1 MFNLRRVQN
10 DSHVQESPLHIYDID
25 QEIGKKLFLPCFLK
39 FENSPFQRSV
49 ALIDS
54 GADLSLCQAEYF
66 YRLFP
71 KYSKEYLL
79 KQLTSTSIKLSS
91 YTSHDIHISGI
102 AKISMKLLNSN
113 RSEDIDLYIVESP
126 GQSNTPMIF
135 SLQALSKFDIQ
146 MKFQEIN
153 HHKEPYLTQP
163 TIRNT
168 YTTVPSFYYTD
179 AQLSHCHS
187 YANHFQ
193 SKEIRKLK
201 FIVSPATALVEDDKV
216 LVTQDNIPYMLQPDL
231 RILPSTSTLQIEEDE
246 LVATALVKNIG
257 KHTFQGAIKASV
269 ELCAEETVEIKT
281 IKYETYQELEDMNI
295 TLVNEC
301 YPPHENEIAIKQINI
316 QDLPRFTRGSSGCIP
331 THLYSLDVM
340 FPEHTYKPS
349 NGEAVNNDVKS
360 NDKALSEERF
370 PVTETPNNKSKEEL
384 KEYYQPEHSIQIGLQ
399 DNLPPYTRDQMIPKG
414 LSIPTSILQTPA
426 DIVKREKYSPE
437 TWNFVEDIF
446 INKYPG
452 VLARHSLDTGRIS
465 DTLGYYTIRL
475 KDNVV
480 LPKYKKIFY
489 NAPFES
495 SAMRDILESLLKQ
508 EVIIKASCA
517 GGDIPNFS
525 SPAFL
530 VKRSSPSSSAR
541 LVVDFKLV
549 NECIATEPISIP
561 NFNIILNDLRDC
573 AIYSSLDLK
582 NAFNSIG
589 IDPASRPL
597 TQFVCQFGSYYFT
610 RLPTGMN
617 ISPNMLN
624 RFCDK
629 MINFLPKRDSKNK
642 VIYNEKGYPIMEA
655 DKLEGCQIYYD
666 DLIIYT
672 KPQPTYEE
680 TLKVHFRLVETV
692 VSRLAFHSAKIDMNK
707 VVLGKAKISF
717 LGWIIS
723 NNFLIADPK
732 RVEKLKNVTF
742 PHSTRGMR
750 SFIGLVNSLRQT
762 LGFHILRH
770 VHELTPLTSTKLEKF
785 EPREEHHV
793 AFNKLLEQL
802 TTAPLFSKICLPGVP
817 KIICTDAASEA
828 HSSFSAVLLQHVAA
842 KNPKEIVP
850 PFLYLDDPT
859 HRIIYDFK
867 LPCKPIPIIKDNE
880 GLKEYRTRLEIS
892 NPPEFDYLSSD
903 TFGYGENFNNSFGIS
918 LQCILMV
925 QRCSTDYQDTCL
937 KISQQISKSIIFH
950 QLLSNEF
957 QNDKQRAKNYL
968 YEVRNGTLS
977 LDKNLYIIRAA
988 SIVLNRTIKV
998 VNSTSAIEG
1007 TKLISFDSGSGKPP
1021 FFFLLY
1027 EIKGRLVTRPTF
1039 LDAHGEYSLA
1049 RHRGS
1054 LEVILYY
1061 TQIVPEEYR
1070 KLKILDLELFS
1081 LLSSLQA
1088 CKKLIGGDELLALV
1102 DSKALYYQFHNETRN
1117 SCVRVQNW
1125 GRKITDSFPNIKLAF
1140 IGTNRNPADFL
1151 SRRYDIAKPEL
1162 TKLHLPVYVN
1172 DLLDDYIPK
1181 DRVFTLNEWINWVN
1195 ENNQFIEYCTPI
1207 EDRPKLHSYKV
1218 ATVDVALKYSNR
1230 NVSSIFNPIRSLEKI
1245 LTQEK
1250 IIQKQQEEFIEIYQ
1264 ECAKSP
1270 NHILTKEETTY
1281 SLNHGILYIETT
1293 KSTIKMMIP
1302 TTLLPAY
1309 IAMSH
1314 LACNHSGYERMVTN
1328 LENYHHE
1335 DINKMSRRYARVCF
1349 ACQVVNPINRHNKL
1363 GVFPLTSEAGQIL
1376 YLDLMENIGKSGQKS
1391 KFQHILLVKDPISNF
1406 MLLLPMRTK
1415 TAEEFLH
1422 VFITNVFQILHP
1434 KQIWS
1439 DNGPLFSSKLTIR
1452 ILALIGV
1459 QMIYSSAYSPLSH
1472 GSIEVM
1478 VRVFKTSM
1486 RKYLSTEKDLN
1497 WSLMAPVIAHIH
1509 NSSKI
1514 VKSKYSPYEIIFGQ
1528 DNHLSTGYLDQQR
1541 LPVLHPAIQK
1551 EKEALERKN
1560 KNLKNIMSEV
1570 KQRIEKERDVRI
1582 EKGNR
1587 TRVRREFVVGDIAF
1601 VKDRSQTA
1609 GSTKP
1614 LRTRFYLEP
1623 FVILYIK
1630 PTTVL
1635 IQRLSDGLILNRH
1648 KNDIK
1653 KYIEFSE
1660 DFQHLPN
1667 EVLRICQQETYN
1679 ITSEQLEDLLK
1690 VEDLDIEKFGEDE
1703 EMTDQLINEDF
1714 LPPLPDDE
1722 SPETAQQE
1730 LYEDEEDTNQVTTRS
1745 QTEKTVTFQD
1755 QQGEPQKK

>member
-1 MFNLRRVQN
+1 MFNLRNVQN
-10 DSHVQESPLHIYDID
+10 NSSVPESPLHIYDID
-25 QEIGKKLFLPCFLK
+25 HEIGKKLFLPCHLQFQDSK
-39 FENSPFQRSV
+39 FHRSV

-54 GADLSLCQAEYF
+54 GADLSLCQSNYF
-66 YRLFP
+66 FRLFP
-71 KYSKEYLL
+71 EFSENYIT
-79 KQLTSTSIKLSS
+79 KQLSSTSIKLSS
-91 YTSHDIHISGI
+91 YTAHNIKIIGI
-102 AKISMKLLNSN
+102 AKITMKLFNSDK
-113 RSEDIDLYIVESP
+113 SEQLDLYIVENP
-126 GQSNTPMIF
+126 GQTDTPMIF
-135 SLQALSKFDIQ
+135 SLQTLSKFDIQ
-146 MKFQEIN
+146 MKFKEIN
-153 HHKEPYLTQP
+153 NQKEPYLIQP
-163 TIRNT
+163 TTGNSHT
-168 YTTVPSFYYTD
+168 AVPSFYYTD

-187 YANHFQ
+187 YTNNFPP
-193 SKEIRKLK
+193 KEVRKLQ
-201 FIVSPATALVEDDKV
+201 FVISPATALVPDDKV
-216 LVTQDNIPYMLQPDL
+216 LVSQDNVPYIVQPQL
-231 RILPSTSTLQIEEDE
+231 RILPSTSTLQMIEGEI
-246 LVATALVKNIG
+246 VATALVKNIG
-257 KHTFQGAIKASV
+257 RDTFHGAIKGSV
-269 ELCAEETVEIKT
+269 ELCGPKVEVKSIT
-281 IKYETYQELEDMNI
+281 YNTYQELEDMNI
-295 TLVNEC
+295 KLINEC
-301 YPPHENEIAIKQINI
+301 HPPYGTEIAVREVHI
-316 QDLPRFTRGSSGCIP
+316 QDLPRLNRGSSGCIP
-331 THLYSLDVM
+331 AHLYSLGVI
-340 FPEHTYKPS
+340 FPEHTYAPS
-349 NGEAVNNDVKS
+349 NGDAINNEVS
-360 NDKALSEERF
+360 RNDKSLTEERL
-370 PVTETPNNKSKEEL
+370 PVQETPNLRNKNEL
-384 KEYYQPEHSIQIGLQ
+384 EEYYQPEHSIQIGLQ
-399 DNLPPYTRDQMIPKG
+399 DNLPPFTREQMIPEG
-414 LSIPTSILQTPA
+414 LSIPPSILQTPA
-426 DIVKREKYSPE
+426 DLVKREKFTPE
-437 TWNFVEDIF
+437 TWDFVEDIF

-517 GGDIPNFS
+517 GGDIPDFS

-541 LVVDFKLV
+541 LVVDFKMV

-573 AIYSSLDLK
+573 ALYSSLDLK

-629 MINFLPKRDSKNK
+629 MINYIPKRDSQDE
-642 VIYNEKGYPIMEA
+642 VIYNEEGYPIMEA

-672 KPQPTYEE
+672 KPQVTYEE
-680 TLKVHFRLVETV
+680 TLKVHFSLVETV
-692 VSRLAFHSAKIDMNK
+692 VSRLAFHNAKIDMNK

-723 NNFLIADPK
+723 NNFLVADPK
-732 RVEKLKNVTF
+732 RVDKLKNVAF
-742 PHSTRGMR
+742 PRSTRGMR

-770 VHELTPLTSTKLEKF
+770 VSVLTPLTSTKLEKY

-793 AFNKLLEQL
+793 AFNKLLAQL
-802 TTAPLFSKICLPGVP
+802 TTAPLFSKICLPGAP

-842 KNPKEIVP
+842 KNPQQIIP

-867 LPCKPIPIIKDNE
+867 LPCKPIPIINDNE
-880 GLKEYRTRLEIS
+880 GPKEYRTRLEIS

-903 TFGYGENFNNSFGIS
+903 TLGYGEKFNNSFGIS
-918 LQCILMV
+918 LQCILMA

-937 KISQQISKSIIFH
+937 QISQQISKSIIFH

-1007 TKLISFDSGSGKPP
+1007 TKLVSFDNGNSKPP
-1021 FFFLLY
+1021 FFLLLY
-1027 EIKGRLVTRPTF
+1027 EVKGRLATRPTF

-1061 TQIVPEEYR
+1061 TQSVQEVYR

-1081 LLSSLQA
+1081 LLSSLDA

-1102 DSKALYYQFHNETRN
+1102 DSKALYYQFHNETRS
-1117 SCVRVQNW
+1117 SCVRVHNW
-1125 GRKITDSFPNIKLAF
+1125 GRKIIDSFPNIKLAF

-1151 SRRYDIAKPEL
+1151 SRRYDIAKPDI
-1162 TKLHLPVYVN
+1162 TKLHLPTYVN
-1172 DLLDDYIPK
+1172 DLLNDYIPQ

-1195 ENNQFIEYCTPI
+1195 ENNQFIEYVVPE
-1207 EDRPKLHSYKV
+1207 EDRPKLQSFKIK
-1218 ATVDVALKYSNR
+1218 TIDVALKYSNR
-1230 NVSSIFNPIRSLEKI
+1230 NVSTIFNPIRSLEKI
-1245 LTQEK
+1245 LTQET
-1250 IIQKQQEEFIEIYQ
+1250 IITKQ
-1264 ECAKSP
+1264 
-1270 NHILTKEETTY
+1270 KEELSELYNQCASSTLHKLIKDDHHY
-1281 SLNHGILYIETT
+1281 ALNHGILYIKLTENAPL
-1293 KSTIKMMIP
+1293 KMMIP
-1302 TTLLPAY
+1302 DSLLSAY
-1309 IAMSH
+1309 IAMTH
-1314 LACNHSGYERMVTN
+1314 LASNHGGYERMVAN
-1328 LENYHHE
+1328 LENYYHE
-1335 DINKMSRRYARVCF
+1335 DINKNSRLYARACF
-1349 ACQVVNPINRHNKL
+1349 ACQVVNYNNRPHKL
-1363 GVFPLTSEAGQIL
+1363 GTFPLTSDACEIL
-1376 YLDLMENIGKSGQKS
+1376 YMDVMENIGKSGQQS
-1391 KFQHILLVKDPISNF
+1391 KFQHILLCKDPVSNF
-1406 MLLLPMRTK
+1406 MILIPMRTK

-1422 VFITNVFQILHP
+1422 VFTTNVFQIFHP

-1452 ILALIGV
+1452 VLALLGTE
-1459 QMIYSSAYSPLSH
+1459 MIYSSAYSPLSH

-1478 VRVFKTSM
+1478 VKVFKASM
-1486 RKYLSTEKDLN
+1486 RKYLSVEKNLN
-1497 WSLMAPVIAHIH
+1497 WSLMAPVISHIH

-1514 VKSKYSPYEIIFGQ
+1514 VKSKYSPYEILFGQ
-1528 DNHLSTGYLDQQR
+1528 DNHLSKGYLDTTK
-1541 LPVLHPAIQK
+1541 LPKLHPALQN
-1551 EKEALERKN
+1551 EKESLERKN
-1560 KNLKNIMSEV
+1560 NNLKNIMQEV
-1570 KQRIEKERDVRI
+1570 KQRIEKERDVRLDSR
-1582 EKGNR
+1582 NR
-1587 TRVRREFVVGDIAF
+1587 TRVSRNFTIGDIAF
-1601 VKDRSQTA
+1601 VKDRSQIKGT
-1609 GSTKP
+1609 TQP
-1614 LRTRFYLEP
+1614 LRTRFYTNP

-1635 IQRLSDGLILNRH
+1635 LQRLSDGLVLNRH

-1653 KYIEFSE
+1653 KYVPFSE
-1660 DFQHLPN
+1660 DFQHLPM
-1667 EVLRICQQETYN
+1667 EVLKICQQETYN
-1679 ITSEQLEDLLK
+1679 ITPQQLEDLLK
-1690 VEDLDIEKFGEDE
+1690 VEDLEVEQFGENEEQDE
-1703 EMTDQLINEDF
+1703 QLINEEF
-1714 LPPLPDDE
+1714 LP
-1722 SPETAQQE
+1722 SIPEDISAEQE
-1730 LYEDEEDTNQVTTRS
+1730 DNQVEEDEEEPNTVTTRS
-1745 QTEKTVTFQD
+1745 KDKTVTFLNDTEQN
-1755 QQGEPQKK
+1755 